1 MPIWCTACLKLS
13 SILNYAAGRAPQQ
26 VADAILDGQLVLA
39 VDGAVGLLEGRGI
52 IQQRLHFELLAVLPG
67 RASLA
72 RPAMLVG
79 GVRDGIGPHACDQVV
94 VLLEQA
100 GDDLLRAIV
109 GVGDE
114 VEGLIDIG
122 DADEGD
128 HLVEQGPAVAVGP
141 YHALMDARGKRH
153 SEDGRG
159 GLNEQTY
166 SLQ

>member
-1 MPIWCTACLKLS
+1 MVS
-13 SILNYAAGRAPQQ
+13 
-26 VADAILDGQLVLA
+26 LVLA

-52 IQQRLHFELLAVLPG
+52 IQQRVHFELLAVLPG

-79 GVRDGIGPHACDQVV
+79 GVRDGIGLHAREEVV

-114 VEGLIDIG
+114 VEGLR
-122 DADEGD
+122 
-128 HLVEQGPAVAVGP
+128 Q
-141 YHALMDARGKRH
+141 
-153 SEDGRG
+153 S
-159 GLNEQTY
+159 Q
-166 SLQ
+166 

>member
-1 MPIWCTACLKLS
+1 MRP
-13 SILNYAAGRAPQQ
+13 AGRHEQ
-26 VADAILDGQLVLA
+26 VADAILDGQLVLQHH

-52 IQQRLHFELLAVLPG
+52 IQQRLHFELLAVSPG

-79 GVRDGIGPHACDQVV
+79 GVHDGRIGPHACDQVV
-94 VLLEQA
+94 ILLEQA

-122 DADEGD
+122 HADEGD
-128 HLVEQGPAVAVGP
+128 HLVEQVRPSRCDHTTPWMRAASGTAKTEEA
-141 YHALMDARGKRH
+141 A
-153 SEDGRG
+153 
-159 GLNEQTY
+159 
-166 SLQ
+166 

>member
-1 MPIWCTACLKLS
+1 MDHRDEAHH
-13 SILNYAAGRAPQQ
+13 AAGRAPQQ
-26 VADAILDGQLVLA
+26 VADAKLDGQLVLA

-79 GVRDGIGPHACDQVV
+79 GVRDGIGLHAREEVV

-128 HLVEQGPAVAVGP
+128 HLVE
-141 YHALMDARGKRH
+141 
-153 SEDGRG
+153 
-159 GLNEQTY
+159 
-166 SLQ
+166 